1 MLFGSRRTDELER
14 QVDALTAENER
25 LRRAVDELSIL
36 NELAT
41 DIGGT
46 HDLEAIIRKI
56 VRRSLEVVEAEQGV
70 ITMVED
76 AQEEGDAMKTFI
88 RTSFDASSLESLR
101 PDEALL
107 GWMRTHQRPLCL
119 NAPRDSKEFG
129 YIDWPDAVRSLLC
142 VPLSIRSR
150 LIGLLIVYNKKRD
163 SGFTEGDERLLSIIA
178 GQSAQ
183 VIENARLHEEEKDLL
198 RMREAL
204 RVARSIQ
211 TRLLPAA
218 SPDVPGYDLA
228 GMSVPAQKVGGD
240 YFDFIPVDAERL
252 AVCVGDVVGKGLGA
266 ALLMASVQAMLRAQ
280 TLPDVDVHTCM
291 ERANAQLFQTIQRGK
306 FVSMVYGHLNTST
319 HHFRY
324 TNAGHNRP
332 LLRRRDGTLEELR
345 SHGLVLGG
353 MSSSTYTH
361 DTVSLAPGDTLL
373 LYSDGLTEAMNAKR
387 EQFGEERLY
396 QLLREVEDR
405 SAQRLL
411 DALLR
416 AVLRHCGSAPQ
427 TDDITLVALRRTEDA
442 PPME

>member
-1 MLFGSRRTDELER
+1 MLFGSRRTDDLER

-36 NELAT
+36 NELAA
-41 DIGGT
+41 DIGAT
-46 HDLEAIIRKI
+46 HDLEAIVRKI

-70 ITMVED
+70 ITMVDD
-76 AQEEGDAMKTFI
+76 AQEAGGAMKTLI
-88 RTSFDASSLESLR
+88 RTSFDASALESLR

-107 GWMRTHQRPLCL
+107 DWMRTHRRPLCL
-119 NAPRDSKEFG
+119 NAPRESKQFG
-129 YIDWPDAVRSLLC
+129 YIDWPTSVRSLLC

-163 SGFTEGDERLLSIIA
+163 GGFTEGDERLLSIIA

-198 RMREAL
+198 RMREAM
-204 RVARSIQ
+204 RVARDIQ
-211 TRLLPAA
+211 TRLLPTAA
-218 SPDVPGYDLA
+218 PDVPGYDLA
-228 GMSVPAQKVGGD
+228 GMSIPAQKVGGD
-240 YFDFIPVDAERL
+240 YFDYIPVDAERL
-252 AVCVGDVVGKGLGA
+252 ALCVGDVVGKGLGA

-280 TLPDVDVHTCM
+280 TLPDVDVNTCL
-291 ERANAQLFQTIQRGK
+291 ERANAQLHATTERGK
-306 FVSMVYGHLNTST
+306 FVSMVYGHLDTST

-332 LLRRRDGTLEELR
+332 LLRRRDGTIDELR

-353 MSSSTYTH
+353 MSSSTYAQ
-361 DTVSLAPGDTLL
+361 DTVSLALGDTLL
-373 LYSDGLTEAMNAKR
+373 LYSDGLTEAMNMKR

-396 QLLREVEDR
+396 ALLREAAPS

-411 DALLR
+411 DHLLR
-416 AVLRHCGSAPQ
+416 AVLHFSKGAAQ
-427 TDDITLVALRRTEDA
+427 QDDITLLAVHRTGA
-442 PPME
+442 PATT